1 MEYRDEDERL
11 VAELAIAQWR
21 ELRQVMKQAPHG
33 KGLATLEQ
41 AVRQR
46 GQEQMRC
53 TLQRL
58 LGLHEEAQKRGSTA
72 GPAPVADPLT
82 SSAAAPSSSLAS
94 SAT

>member
-11 VAELAIAQWR
+11 VAELAVAQWR

-46 GQEQMRC
+46 GQEQMRS

-58 LGLHEEAQKRGSTA
+58 MGLHEEAQKRGSTA
-72 GPAPVADPLT
+72 APAPVAGTPT
-82 SSAAAPSSSLAS
+82 SSAARPNS
-94 SAT
+94 